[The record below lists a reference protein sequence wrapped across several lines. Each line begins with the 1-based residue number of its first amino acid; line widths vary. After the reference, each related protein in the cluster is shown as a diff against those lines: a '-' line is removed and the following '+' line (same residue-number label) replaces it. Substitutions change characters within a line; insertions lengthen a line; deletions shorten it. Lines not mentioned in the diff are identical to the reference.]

1 MELTRRDAIRGA
13 AAGVAA
19 FAATGALG
27 ISLESSQAI
36 AREETTGGSP
46 AYEYAKSPADVSDL
60 EQLDCDVLVI
70 GGGGAGICASLAAAQ
85 AGAQIVICEKL
96 GMLGGATILSGG
108 KIPAVGTKQQL
119 DRGEADTVRA
129 NAQDIFRPSNY
140 SVRKDLVYTVA
151 ERGKDMIEWTEGFGV
166 TWTLD
171 ETLYYGQSAHRMHTA
186 DGAGAGLTQKL
197 IEALDA
203 NPSIEQHLDTEI
215 KGLLVDG
222 DAVVGAY
229 GDEVAISARNV
240 VLATSGFGNNDE
252 MLARYMPE
260 AVPAYK
266 VVAPGATGEGIKWAA
281 ELGADLQCMGAWQGY
296 AFHDVDNDKTVEQ
309 GIFNNGGI
317 AVNLDGLRFMNEYGG
332 YSELTPHIL
341 AQPNHVAFMV
351 FTEEQVAK
359 SAGYE
364 SWQEAGI
371 VYDGAT
377 VEELAS
383 AIGVDADALAA
394 TIASYQAGIEAGE
407 DVYNRTKLPAGFEPP
422 YHALKITGE
431 IRHTQG
437 GAATDVACHVLKA
450 DGSLI
455 RGLYAAGGCTE
466 GFSSRGGA
474 AYMSGNGLIQALV
487 FGRIA
492 GENAAAEDPATAA
505 PVVWEGT
512 AE

>member
-1 MELTRRDAIRGA
+1 MELTRRAALKGGAAGIAALA
-13 AAGVAA
+13 AAG
-19 FAATGALG
+19 ALG
-27 ISLESSQAI
+27 AASGTGWAQASEEG
-36 AREETTGGSP
+36 AREAS
-46 AYEYAKSPADVSDL
+46 AYAYAKSSADVSDL
-60 EQLDCDVLVI
+60 EPLSCDVLVI

-85 AGAQIVICEKL
+85 AGAQVIICEKL

-119 DRGEADTVRA
+119 DRGEVDTVRA

-140 SVRKDLVYTVA
+140 SVRRDLVYTVA

-186 DGAGAGLTQKL
+186 EGAGAGLTQKL

-203 NPSIEQHLDTEI
+203 DPSIEQHLDTEI

-229 GDEVAISARNV
+229 GDKLAITARNV

-252 MLARYMPE
+252 MLAQYMPE
-260 AVPAYK
+260 AVSAYK

-341 AQPNHVAFMV
+341 AQPEHLAFMV

-359 SAGYE
+359 SAGYD
-364 SWQEAGI
+364 SWREAGI
-371 VYDGAT
+371 VYDGES

-383 AIGVDADALAA
+383 AIGVDADALAT
-394 TIASYQAGIEAGE
+394 TIARYQEGIEAGE
-407 DVYNRTKLPAGFEPP
+407 DAYNRTKLPAGFEPP

-437 GAATDVACHVLKA
+437 GAATDVACHVLRA

-492 GENAAAEDPATAA
+492 GENAATEDPAAA
-505 PVVWEGT
+505 EPVVWEGP